1 MRKMID
7 AVSGGELWMEIT
19 AGLTIWHVDE
29 LDERGRVVRGTAV
42 SDAKKAKSAWNKLKA
57 KLPGGVAEKGAAG

>member
-19 AGLTIWHVDE
+19 AGLTVWHVDE
-29 LDERGRVVRGTAV
+29 LDERGRVVRGTAL
-42 SDAKKAKSAWNKLKA
+42 SDAGKAKAAWRKLKT
-57 KLPGGVAEKGAAG
+57 KLSGGAAEKGAGA